1 MTSSSLL
8 RERTGTRVTRTCAP
22 DATPQGV
29 DDMALKQAKL
39 TWPAA
44 PAAFFGAKKGNR
56 AIIIPDLERL
66 EG

>member
-1 MTSSSLL
+1 
-8 RERTGTRVTRTCAP
+8 
-22 DATPQGV
+22 
-29 DDMALKQAKL
+29 MALKQAKL

-56 AIIIPDLERL
+56 AIITPDLERL